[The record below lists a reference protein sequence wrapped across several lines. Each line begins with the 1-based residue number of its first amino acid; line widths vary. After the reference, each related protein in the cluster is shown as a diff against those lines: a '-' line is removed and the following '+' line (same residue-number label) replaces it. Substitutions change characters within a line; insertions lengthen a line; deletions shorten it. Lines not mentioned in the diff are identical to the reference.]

1 MFFNDVL
8 NSVLKNPFTG
18 FGTSR
23 DPSSYNKISPFS
35 QFSEIELENLY
46 RQSKIIEKAVSIIPY
61 DATNVIP
68 QFEIGENEN
77 QDKLKDNIESEIRNL
92 NFLEYCLEAWIRGRL
107 YGSGYLIL
115 DINDNNEYNEELDFN
130 RIKGINDILV
140 SDCTEIIPYNVSNR
154 GEFEYYQILD
164 HQYKNSDN
172 NLSLFSYI
180 HKSRVL
186 VFPGKKLFGKMFLRN
201 NGRHDNIISG
211 MYNEFQAWHTSIS
224 SASTMMNSHSL
235 FSYKMKGLK
244 SLTQQK
250 DKEGLQQRFQ
260 TLMQGMSSLK
270 GLILDAEGED
280 AQFINRNYSGVSAI
294 ISELKENLAS
304 ASGLPYT
311 LVWGTP
317 TGGAFSESG
326 ASDRYEHA
334 RNISQEQNLILRPNL
349 NYITEIIIS
358 LFKKKNIENWEWYF
372 PSALQLTSKEQAELE
387 KLYAETDQIRQ
398 KNGILHPMEIR
409 YSRYGTS
416 ELGDNI
422 MIESKYDEELFG
434 NNEPQEK
441 ETSQENKEIEE
452 LKEPEEKE
460 ESETSETNE
469 IQEDKPDFLNG
480 HVLSEWEYNE
490 IAEISQEDKEN
501 AIEKFKKNASE
512 KWKKILEAE

>member
-1 MFFNDVL
+1 MFLNDVL

-23 DPSSYNKISPFS
+23 DPSSYNQINSFS
-35 QFSEIELENLY
+35 QFSEIQLENLY
-46 RQSKIIEKAVSIIPY
+46 RHSRIIEKSVSIIPY

-68 QFEIGENEN
+68 QFQIGENQN
-77 QDKLKDNIESEIRNL
+77 QNKLKDNIESKIKDL
-92 NFLEYCLEAWIRGRL
+92 NFLENCLEAWVRGRL

-130 RIKGINDILV
+130 KIKNINNIII
-140 SDCTEIIPYNVSNR
+140 SDCTEIIPYKISSR
-154 GEFEYYQILD
+154 GDFEYYQILE
-164 HQYKNSDN
+164 HHYRNNDN
-172 NLSLFSYI
+172 NLNKYSYI

-186 VFPGKKLFGKMFLRN
+186 VFPGKRLFGKMFLRN
-201 NGRHDNIISG
+201 NGCHDSIISG
-211 MYNEFQAWHTSIS
+211 MFGEFQAWYNSLNS
-224 SASTMMNSHSL
+224 SSNMLSSHSL

-250 DKEGLQQRFQ
+250 DKEALQQRFQ

-270 GLILDAEGED
+270 GLILDADGED
-280 AQFINRNYSGVSAI
+280 AEFINRNYGGVSNI

-311 LVWGTP
+311 LIWGTP

-326 ASDRYEHA
+326 SSDRYEHA
-334 RNISQEQNLILRPNL
+334 RNISQEQNQILKPNL
-349 NYITEIIIS
+349 NYFTKVILS
-358 LFKKKNIENWEWYF
+358 LFKNRNIENWEWYF
-372 PSALQLTSKEQAELE
+372 PSVLQLTSKEQAELQ

-398 KNGILHPMEIR
+398 KNKILHPMEIR

-434 NNEPQEK
+434 SNESQKKK
-441 ETSQENKEIEE
+441 EEM
-452 LKEPEEKE
+452 PEKE
-460 ESETSETNE
+460 ELEKESENNE

-480 HVLSEWEYNE
+480 YILSEWEYDE
-490 IAEISQEDKEN
+490 MAEISQEDKDN
-501 AIEKFKKNASE
+501 AIEKFKKNATE
-512 KWKKILEAE
+512 KWRKILEAE